1 MPFRVRVALSQN
13 VWKALEYLS
22 GQFPNAA
29 SLILRTTHDII
40 SDDISAAD
48 RAKIS
53 TVAVSIERKA
63 LGSNLI

>member
-40 SDDISAAD
+40 SDDISAD